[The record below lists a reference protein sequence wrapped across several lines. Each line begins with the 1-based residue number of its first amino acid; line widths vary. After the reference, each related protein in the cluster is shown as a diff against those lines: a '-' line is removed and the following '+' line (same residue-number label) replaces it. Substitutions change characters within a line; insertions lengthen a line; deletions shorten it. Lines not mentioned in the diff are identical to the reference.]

1 MEAIK
6 TYWFLSAKFNGSE
19 DQTERFV
26 KLGIWENGYDN
37 KYLNTVRTISVGDRV
52 AIKSTYNLK
61 KNLPFDNKGQAVSV
75 MEIKATGIVTK
86 NYGDGKLLEVNWQK
100 KNLNKKWFFYT
111 NMATIWSV
119 KDDEWL
125 SKQLINFTFYN
136 EPQDI
141 DYFRNA
147 PYWRSRYGDVANRT
161 QLFSWVRFYE
171 AIADNLLIYLDKSKR
186 SILME
191 FVNQLATEFKLS
203 YLLDKGLQ
211 DICPFTVLGTFN
223 RHIKETT
230 RIEIAKKW
238 AEFLNIEESVP
249 NSFEGIPLLNNQL
262 SWFFTNSEN
271 QQQEIDNLWEFYTTA
286 LKFSNV
292 DENYQDE
299 FEQKFD
305 LVMSQSYFPWQLTSG
320 LFWIRPH
327 AYVVLDKASK
337 TYLTDELELIKDDRL
352 SKEHFNGNVY
362 LKLLDDLATR
372 FNEDYFPIH
381 SFPELYFTALRKYEN
396 RTLINENLASNNQW
410 QIILLQFIQELC
422 QDNGSNVFNCKE
434 LLDKYGQQLE
444 EEFPNN
450 RVTSNLLTYTLQRMK
465 DKKFF
470 QFLGN
475 GKYRLLN
482 HNIDGKRGEIMEN
495 EPDIDAPLTD
505 DPLFVKHPYTLKDLI
520 QEDCFIDKQ
529 QLQQMIS
536 SITKKKNIILQGP
549 PGTGKTWLA
558 KRLANIVI
566 GYKDSNNIRAIQ
578 FHPNLSYEDFI
589 RGFRPASDGKLAL
602 IDGPFLEIIHQ
613 ARNDPQSKYVMVI
626 EEINRGNPSQIFGEM
641 LTLLEADKRTPSEAL
656 ELTYRREQENGIY
669 IPDNLYVIGTMNI
682 ADRSLA
688 LVDFALRRRFAF
700 FTLDPNFSEKWLSYM
715 IKKTGLNSKLLEEI
729 RERMNEL
736 NEFIAQDR
744 MLGSAFAIGHSYL
757 THHRAIPKSEGLV
770 WYQNIID
777 TEIKPLLEEYWFDE
791 KDKLNKAMKLI
802 TIAYKQSQ

>member
-6 TYWFLSAKFNGSE
+6 TYWFLGAKFNGSE

-37 KYLNTVRTISVGDRV
+37 KYLNTVRGISVGDRV

-61 KNLPFDNKGQAVSV
+61 NNLPFDNKGQAVSV

-147 PYWRSRYGDVANRT
+147 PYWRSRYGDNDTNFRT
-161 QLFSWVRFYE
+161 QLFKWIPFYE
-171 AIADNLLIYLDKSKR
+171 AVADNLLIYQNKEKR
-186 SILME
+186 SELMVFINELAIE
-191 FVNQLATEFKLS
+191 FNLS
-203 YLLDKGLQ
+203 YLLNKNIH
-211 DICPFTVLGTFN
+211 DICPFTALGTFN
-223 RHIKETT
+223 RNIKEIT
-230 RIEIAKKW
+230 RKQIAKKW
-238 AEFLNIEESVP
+238 AEFLNLNESIP
-249 NSFEGIPLLNNQL
+249 NSFEGIPLLNNQA

-271 QQQEIDNLWEFYTTA
+271 QQQEIDNLWEFYATA
-286 LKFSNV
+286 LKFSNA

-305 LVMSQSYFPWQLTSG
+305 LVMSQPYCSWQLTNG

-327 AYVVLDKASK
+327 AYVVLDKVSK
-337 TYLTDELELIKDDRL
+337 VYLTDELGLIKDKRL
-352 SKEHFNGNVY
+352 SKGHFNGNDY
-362 LKLLDDLATR
+362 LKLLDNLAVR

-381 SFPELYFTALRKYEN
+381 SFPELYLTALRKYQSSISHNES
-396 RTLINENLASNNQW
+396 LISNNQW
-410 QIILLQFIQELC
+410 QFKLLQLIKELC
-422 QDNGSNVFNCKE
+422 QKNGTDVFQRKE
-434 LLDKYGQQLE
+434 FLNKYREQLE

-450 RVTSNLLTYTLQRMK
+450 SVIGESVSNTLQRLRDK
-465 DKKFF
+465 DFL

-475 GKYRLLN
+475 GKYRLRSD
-482 HNIDGKRGEIMEN
+482 NIDEQNEEIIESDD
-495 EPDIDAPLTD
+495 DIVEQL
-505 DPLFVKHPYTLKDLI
+505 LVKQPYTLESLI
-520 QEDCFIDKQ
+520 QESCFVDEQ
-529 QLQQMIS
+529 QLQQMLAS
-536 SITKKKNIILQGP
+536 LKMRKNIILQGP

-626 EEINRGNPSQIFGEM
+626 EEINRGNPAQIFGEM

>member
-37 KYLNTVRTISVGDRV
+37 KYLNTVRGISVGDRV

-61 KNLPFDNKGQAVSV
+61 NNLPFDNKGQAVSV

-86 NYGDGKLLEVNWQK
+86 NYGDGKLLEVKWQK
-100 KNLNKKWFFYT
+100 KNLNKKWYFFT
-111 NMATIWSV
+111 NIATIWSV

-136 EPQDI
+136 KPQDI

-147 PYWRSRYGDVANRT
+147 PYWRSRYGDNDTNFRT
-161 QLFSWVRFYE
+161 QLFKWIPFYE
-171 AIADNLLIYLDKSKR
+171 AVADNLLIYQNKEKR
-186 SILME
+186 SELMVFINELAIE
-191 FVNQLATEFKLS
+191 FNLS
-203 YLLDKGLQ
+203 YLLNKNIH
-211 DICPFTVLGTFN
+211 DICPFTALGTFN
-223 RHIKETT
+223 RNIKEIT
-230 RIEIAKKW
+230 RKQIAKKW
-238 AEFLNIEESVP
+238 AEFLNLNESIP
-249 NSFEGIPLLNNQL
+249 NSFEGIPLLNNQA

-271 QQQEIDNLWEFYTTA
+271 QQQEIDNLWEFYATA
-286 LKFSNV
+286 LKFSNA

-305 LVMSQSYFPWQLTSG
+305 LVMSQPYCSWQLTNG

-327 AYVVLDKASK
+327 AYVVLDKVSK
-337 TYLTDELELIKDDRL
+337 VYLTDELGLIKDKRL
-352 SKEHFNGNVY
+352 SKGHFNGNDY
-362 LKLLDDLATR
+362 LKLLDNLAVR

-381 SFPELYFTALRKYEN
+381 SFPELYLTALRKYQSSISHNES
-396 RTLINENLASNNQW
+396 LISNNQW
-410 QIILLQFIQELC
+410 QFKLLQLIKELC
-422 QDNGSNVFNCKE
+422 QKNGTDVFQRKE
-434 LLDKYGQQLE
+434 FLNKYREQLE

-450 RVTSNLLTYTLQRMK
+450 SVIGESVSNTLQRLRDK
-465 DKKFF
+465 DFL

-475 GKYRLLN
+475 GKYRLRSD
-482 HNIDGKRGEIMEN
+482 NIDEQNEEIIESDD
-495 EPDIDAPLTD
+495 DIVEQL
-505 DPLFVKHPYTLKDLI
+505 LVKQPYTLESLI
-520 QEDCFIDKQ
+520 QESCFVDEQ
-529 QLQQMIS
+529 QLQQMLAS
-536 SITKKKNIILQGP
+536 LKMRKNIILQGP

-626 EEINRGNPSQIFGEM
+626 EEINRGNPAQIFGEM

-777 TEIKPLLEEYWFDE
+777 TEVKPLLEEYWFDE
-791 KDKLNKAMKLI
+791 KDKFNKAMKLI
-802 TIAYKQSQ
+802 TIAYK

>member
-6 TYWFLSAKFNGSE
+6 TYWFLGAKFNGSE

-26 KLGIWENGYDN
+26 RLGIWENGYDN
-37 KYLNTVRTISVGDRV
+37 KYLNTVRGISVGDRV

-61 KNLPFDNKGQAVSV
+61 NNLPFDNKGQAVSV

-86 NYGDGKLLEVNWQK
+86 NYGDGKLLEVKWQK
-100 KNLNKKWFFYT
+100 TNLNKKWYFFT
-111 NMATIWSV
+111 NIATIWSV

-136 EPQDI
+136 KPQDI

-147 PYWRSRYGDVANRT
+147 PYWRSRYGDNDTNFRT
-161 QLFSWVRFYE
+161 QLFKWIPFYE
-171 AIADNLLIYLDKSKR
+171 AVADNLLIYQNKEKR
-186 SILME
+186 SELMVFINELAIE
-191 FVNQLATEFKLS
+191 FNLS
-203 YLLDKGLQ
+203 YLLNKNIH
-211 DICPFTVLGTFN
+211 DICPFTALGTFN
-223 RHIKETT
+223 RNIKEIT
-230 RIEIAKKW
+230 RKQIAKKW
-238 AEFLNIEESVP
+238 AEFLKIEESVP

-271 QQQEIDNLWEFYTTA
+271 QQQEIDNLWEFYATA
-286 LKFSNV
+286 LKFSNA

-305 LVMSQSYFPWQLTSG
+305 LVMSQPYCSWQLTNG

-327 AYVVLDKASK
+327 AYVVLDKVSK
-337 TYLTDELELIKDDRL
+337 VYLTDELGLIKDKRL
-352 SKEHFNGNVY
+352 SKGHFNGNDY
-362 LKLLDDLATR
+362 LKLLDNLAVR
-372 FNEDYFPIH
+372 FNEDYFPNH
-381 SFPELYFTALRKYEN
+381 SFPELYLTALRKYQSSISHNES
-396 RTLINENLASNNQW
+396 LISNNQW
-410 QIILLQFIQELC
+410 QFKLLQLIKELC
-422 QDNGSNVFNCKE
+422 QKNGTDVFQRKE
-434 LLDKYGQQLE
+434 FLNKYREQLE

-450 RVTSNLLTYTLQRMK
+450 SVIGESVSNTLQRLRDK
-465 DKKFF
+465 DFL

-475 GKYRLLN
+475 GKYRLVSD
-482 HNIDGKRGEIMEN
+482 NIDEQNEEIIESDD
-495 EPDIDAPLTD
+495 DIVEQL
-505 DPLFVKHPYTLKDLI
+505 LVKQPYTLESLI
-520 QEDCFIDKQ
+520 QESCFVDEQ
-529 QLQQMIS
+529 QLQQMLAS
-536 SITKKKNIILQGP
+536 LKMRKNIILQGP

-626 EEINRGNPSQIFGEM
+626 EEINRGNPAQIFGEM

>member
-26 KLGIWENGYDN
+26 RLGIWENGYDN
-37 KYLNTVRTISVGDRV
+37 KYLNTVRGISAGDRV

-61 KNLPFDNKGQAVSV
+61 NNLPFDNKGQAVSV

-136 EPQDI
+136 KPQDI

-147 PYWRSRYGDVANRT
+147 PYWRSRYGDNDTNFRT
-161 QLFSWVRFYE
+161 QLFKWIPFYE
-171 AIADNLLIYLDKSKR
+171 AVADNLLIYQNKEKR
-186 SILME
+186 SELMVFINELAIE
-191 FVNQLATEFKLS
+191 FNLS
-203 YLLDKGLQ
+203 YLLNKNIH
-211 DICPFTVLGTFN
+211 DICPFTALGTFN
-223 RHIKETT
+223 RNIKEIT
-230 RIEIAKKW
+230 RKQIAKKW
-238 AEFLNIEESVP
+238 AEFLKIEESVP

-271 QQQEIDNLWEFYTTA
+271 QQQEIDNLWEFYATA
-286 LKFSNV
+286 LKFSNA

-305 LVMSQSYFPWQLTSG
+305 LVMSQPYCSWQLTNG

-327 AYVVLDKASK
+327 AYVVLDKVSK
-337 TYLTDELELIKDDRL
+337 VYLTDELGLIKDKRL
-352 SKEHFNGNVY
+352 SKGHFNGNDY
-362 LKLLDDLATR
+362 LELLDNLAVR
-372 FNEDYFPIH
+372 FNEDYFPNH
-381 SFPELYFTALRKYEN
+381 SFPELYLTALRKYQSSISHNES
-396 RTLINENLASNNQW
+396 LISNNQW
-410 QIILLQFIQELC
+410 QFKLLQLIKELC
-422 QDNGSNVFNCKE
+422 QKNGTDVFQRKE
-434 LLDKYGQQLE
+434 FLNKYREQLE

-450 RVTSNLLTYTLQRMK
+450 SVIGESVSNTLQRLRDK
-465 DKKFF
+465 DFL

-475 GKYRLLN
+475 GKYRLVSD
-482 HNIDGKRGEIMEN
+482 NIDEQNEEIIESDD
-495 EPDIDAPLTD
+495 DIVEQL
-505 DPLFVKHPYTLKDLI
+505 LVKQPYTLESLI
-520 QEDCFIDKQ
+520 QESCFVDEQ
-529 QLQQMIS
+529 QLQQMLAS
-536 SITKKKNIILQGP
+536 LKMRKNIILQGP

>member
-6 TYWFLSAKFNGSE
+6 TYWFLAAKFNGGE

-26 KLGIWENGYDN
+26 RLGIWENGYDN

-61 KNLPFDNKGQAVSV
+61 KNLPFDNKDQAVSV

-100 KNLNKKWFFYT
+100 TNLNKKWYFFT
-111 NMATIWSV
+111 NIATIWSV

-136 EPQDI
+136 KPQDI

-161 QLFSWVRFYE
+161 QLFSWVHFYE

-186 SILME
+186 STLIE
-191 FVNQLATEFKLS
+191 FVNQLAIEFKLS

-211 DICPFTVLGTFN
+211 DICPFTALGTFN

-230 RIEIAKKW
+230 RREIAKKW

-271 QQQEIDNLWEFYTTA
+271 QQQEIDNLWEFYATA
-286 LKFSNV
+286 LKFSNA

-305 LVMSQSYFPWQLTSG
+305 LIMSQSYFPWQLTSG

-337 TYLTDELELIKDDRL
+337 TYLTDELGLIKDKRL
-352 SKEHFNGNVY
+352 SKGNFNGNDY
-362 LKLLDDLATR
+362 LKLLDNLAVR

-381 SFPELYFTALRKYEN
+381 SFPELYLTALRKYQNSISHNES
-396 RTLINENLASNNQW
+396 LISNNQW
-410 QIILLQFIQELC
+410 QFKLLQLIKDLC
-422 QDNGSNVFNCKE
+422 QKNGTDVFQRKE
-434 LLDKYGQQLE
+434 FLNKYREQLE

-450 RVTSNLLTYTLQRMK
+450 SVIGESVSNTLQRLRDK
-465 DKKFF
+465 DFL

-475 GKYRLLN
+475 GKYRLRSD
-482 HNIDGKRGEIMEN
+482 NIDEQNEEIIESDD
-495 EPDIDAPLTD
+495 DIVEQL
-505 DPLFVKHPYTLKDLI
+505 LVKQPYTLENLI
-520 QEDCFIDKQ
+520 QESCFVDEQ
-529 QLQQMIS
+529 QLQQMLAS
-536 SITKKKNIILQGP
+536 LKMRKNIILQGP

-626 EEINRGNPSQIFGEM
+626 EEINRGNPAQIFGEM

-715 IKKTGLNSKLLEEI
+715 IKKTGLDSKLLEKI

-757 THHRAIPKSEGLV
+757 THHKAIPKSEGLV

-791 KDKLNKAMKLI
+791 KDQLNKAMKLI
-802 TIAYKQSQ
+802 KIAYK